1 MSPEDQATIV
11 LQLGE
16 LGDNAFIGMVDHNF
30 YPAPW
35 DTPLNQ
41 SLHFSGIETAT
52 GNAYEKTVRSIQ
64 KLSSMGKGT
73 RLRITIDVPQREL
86 KIEQLK
92 EGSDE
97 ARYAVNLSLVGQRVC
112 LAVCF
117 GPGQSMATLQAV
129 DGSKAQV
136 LLGNKQVSDLWD
148 PENVVK
154 PPALGSARTAEEEA
168 KQKVRENQ
176 ARTAEL
182 LENRILTVWA
192 LNGCVGPID
201 GRDAKCDSLPCTD
214 GAFDWWLPAI
224 HSRFVRLAHAWLCA
238 QGLLGGQRRRDIR
251 LRLKPR
257 APRWRGVRIAP
268 ALVDL
273 VFSCPCRGK
282 STLRA
287 ALQVEVARSFSASAC
302 GGRERKKCAVGHPHA
317 LPSGLS

>member
-11 LQLGE
+11 IQLGE

-182 LENRILTVWA
+182 LE
-192 LNGCVGPID
+192 
-201 GRDAKCDSLPCTD
+201 K
-214 GAFDWWLPAI
+214 
-224 HSRFVRLAHAWLCA
+224 
-238 QGLLGGQRRRDIR
+238 
-251 LRLKPR
+251 
-257 APRWRGVRIAP
+257 
-268 ALVDL
+268 
-273 VFSCPCRGK
+273 
-282 STLRA
+282 
-287 ALQVEVARSFSASAC
+287 
-302 GGRERKKCAVGHPHA
+302 
-317 LPSGLS
+317 